1 METHESVQRSLPG
14 VASLAVLLA
23 LAVVGALVIGLGA
36 AQGPVIA
43 IGIVL
48 LTLAVSA
55 LRGLVVIQPNQAKV
69 VMLFGRYTG
78 TLRTPG
84 LSWVNPFTVRTT
96 LSLRVRSLESEVLKV
111 NDATGNP
118 VEIAAVINWR
128 VIDTARAM
136 FDVDDFLQF
145 VSMQT
150 ESAIRHVAGTYAYDN
165 YESQATSL
173 RGDPDAVMETLITEL
188 QARLV
193 VAGVEVQAA
202 RIRRLNYAPEIAG
215 EMLRR
220 QQANAI
226 VAARQRIVEGAVGMV
241 ELALQKLGESDLIE
255 LDEDRKA
262 AMVSNLMVVLSGD
275 RGPQPIVNTGT
286 IYP

>member
-14 VASLAVLLA
+14 AASLAVLLVV
-23 LAVVGALVIGLGA
+23 AVVGAVLIGVAAGSVPVLV
-36 AQGPVIA
+36 

-48 LTLAVSA
+48 LVLALSA
-55 LRGLVVIQPNQAKV
+55 CRGLVVLQPNHAKV
-69 VMLFGRYTG
+69 VTLFGRYTG

-84 LSWVNPFTVRTT
+84 LSWINPFSNRSMV
-96 LSLRVRSLESEVLKV
+96 SLRVRSLDSEVLKV

-136 FDVDDFLQF
+136 YDVDNFLQF

-150 ESAIRHVAGTYAYDN
+150 ESAIRHVAGTYPYDS
-165 YESQATSL
+165 YESEVTSL
-173 RGDPDAVMETLITEL
+173 RSDPESVMETLITEL
-188 QARLV
+188 QSRLV

-255 LDEDRKA
+255 LDEERKA
-262 AMVSNLMVVLSGD
+262 SMVSNLMVVLSGD

>member
-1 METHESVQRSLPG
+1 METHESPQRSLPG
-14 VASLAVLLA
+14 VVFLSVA
-23 LAVVGALVIGLGA
+23 LAVIVAGALLIGLGSRA
-36 AQGPVIA
+36 GAVLA
-43 IGIVL
+43 TGIVL
-48 LTLAVSA
+48 LVLAASA
-55 LRGLVVIQPNQAKV
+55 LRGLVVVQPNQALV
-69 VMLFGRYTG
+69 VTLFGGYTG
-78 TLRTPG
+78 TLRTTG
-84 LSWVNPFTVRTT
+84 LSWINPFTARSQV
-96 LSLRVRSLESEVLKV
+96 SLRVRSLESEVLKV

-118 VEIAAVINWR
+118 VEIAAVVNWR
-128 VIDTARAM
+128 VTDTARST
-136 FDVDDFLQF
+136 FDVDNYLQF

-150 ESAIRHVAGTYAYDN
+150 ESALRHVAGAYPYDRF
-165 YESQATSL
+165 EDGGTSL
-173 RGDPDAVMETLITEL
+173 RGNPDAVMATLVNEL
-188 QARLV
+188 QERLI
-193 VAGVEVQAA
+193 VAGVEVQTA

-220 QQANAI
+220 QQADAI

-241 ELALQKLGESDLIE
+241 ELALTKLGESELIE